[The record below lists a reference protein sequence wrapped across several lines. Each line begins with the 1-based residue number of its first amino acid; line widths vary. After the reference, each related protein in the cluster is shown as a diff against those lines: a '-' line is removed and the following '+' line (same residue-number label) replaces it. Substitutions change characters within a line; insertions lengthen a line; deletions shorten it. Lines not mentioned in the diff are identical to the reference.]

1 MGSLQQIAAVVTMNL
16 YSLPQRVGASLVIVI
31 GIAGVVGVLI
41 CILAMAVGFA
51 RTVAGTG
58 RPDRVIV
65 LSNGAISESLSSI
78 PREAALNIINGPGI
92 RKDAAGRPIAAAEV
106 LAQIQRPRKGG
117 VKPINVTLRGVG
129 ATEGQHDEGRGEL
142 DDLMHLIERVPW
154 LPDAASPVPIALAG
168 FSFGSFVAA
177 HAAAQLQT
185 RRAAARHLILVGAAA
200 GKWPMPPVD
209 PGALVIHGEQDET
222 ILLTDVLA
230 WAGTCDVPVVVIPGA
245 DHFFHRR
252 LPLLKRLATRH
263 LLGAEAESARSGAI

>member
-1 MGSLQQIAAVVTMNL
+1 MRSERRLVAGPVGRIEVTLDWPNDASPVGVAHIAHPHPLYGGSLDNKVVTT
-16 YSLPQRVGASLVIVI
+16 
-31 GIAGVVGVLI
+31 
-41 CILAMAVGFA
+41 LARAFCALGWLAV
-51 RTVAGTG
+51 R
-58 RPDRVIV
+58 
-65 LSNGAISESLSSI
+65 SNF
-78 PREAALNIINGPGI
+78 
-92 RKDAAGRPIAAAEV
+92 
-106 LAQIQRPRKGG
+106 
-117 VKPINVTLRGVG
+117 RGVG

-177 HAAAQLQT
+177 HAAAQLQS

-222 ILLTDVLA
+222 ILLADVLA

-245 DHFFHRR
+245 DHFFHGR